1 MERWEHLLNELRAEL
16 TLREQELDLLHEI
29 DLRLLDPDQ
38 TAQDI
43 FSFTVKGAQKLLR
56 SNHTT
61 ILMRRS
67 TFLEPTYSN
76 LTSVVGQRVLI
87 SDSLTGLS
95 LEEDRTVSVHDLTK
109 KPYSDRYAPL
119 RGYRGARMRSLLATP
134 IRIRGAAIG
143 VLNAESRN
151 VHAFQPVHERMAAAV
166 AAQIAIALQ
175 HTQTLASTEL
185 FADVDRLIFA
195 DEEKHDD
202 DTDDAI
208 ADETQMVIQKALKRV
223 MSALQNLEH
232 VEHHRADILFKRSDT
247 ELEIMHSTK
256 AADVGLMVPVGNSI
270 SGRAIREKR
279 TIIVGDVTTEPEYQ
293 LATESIRSEI
303 AVPILLGEDD
313 ELAIGVLNVESTEED
328 AFTGFYQVVLES
340 FAEKVKTLL
349 AFAKLRADVTE
360 ALELR
365 TANEVLAAVGDQT
378 AHIVHRLNNTVG
390 AMRVR
395 IVELQKR
402 NAAGT
407 LNGSDYLTDSLDS
420 LRDQA
425 ERTLRMPSEM
435 AQTLKPASNNV
446 DVNESVQRALQQTD
460 RGSVQVILDLG
471 DGIPLL
477 PLVNFDIVVQN
488 LIQNA
493 LDAMPDGGQLDI
505 TTCAVIHKK
514 LGGGYFQLVVRD
526 NGPGIP
532 AEIRKRV
539 FELNFTTKGTQ
550 GAGRGLGLWWV
561 RKFVRSAKG
570 DISIRSTPG
579 SGTEVTVKI
588 PVEPTAGNGAAGI
601 GGTGPKEESR
611 WDRAE
616 TS

>member
-43 FSFTVKGAQKLLR
+43 FSFTVKGTQKLLR

-195 DEEKHDD
+195 DDEKHDD

-279 TIIVGDVTTEPEYQ
+279 TIIVGDVTIEPEYQ

-407 LNGSDYLTDSLDS
+407 LNGSDYLTESLDS
-420 LRDQA
+420 LRNQA

-446 DVNESVQRALQQTD
+446 DVNESVQSALQQTD
-460 RGSVQVILDLG
+460 RGSVKVILDLG

-532 AEIRKRV
+532 PEIRKRV
-539 FELNFTTKGTQ
+539 FELNFTTKGTR